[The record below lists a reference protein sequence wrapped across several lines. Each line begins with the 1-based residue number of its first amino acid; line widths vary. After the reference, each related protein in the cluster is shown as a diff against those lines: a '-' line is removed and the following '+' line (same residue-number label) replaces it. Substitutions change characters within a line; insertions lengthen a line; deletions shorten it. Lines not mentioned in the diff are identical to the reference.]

1 MNTKIQKK
9 SISFQNITN
18 TFHSFLVSCLKNVL
32 AKKKLNWCL
41 IKHLPIRTMVLF
53 KFPAEGSTF
62 VYNMQATLFSQ
73 RRVSQKWTAALKVA
87 ISPTLKVAIFPT
99 LMQLVLP
106 GLGEKR
112 ICGEFFGGTLFKWDI
127 IPIAR

>member
-1 MNTKIQKK
+1 
-9 SISFQNITN
+9 
-18 TFHSFLVSCLKNVL
+18 
-32 AKKKLNWCL
+32 
-41 IKHLPIRTMVLF
+41 
-53 KFPAEGSTF
+53 
-62 VYNMQATLFSQ
+62 MQATLFSQ

-87 ISPTLKVAIFPT
+87 ISPTLKVAIFPA
-99 LMQLVLP
+99 LVQLVLP

>member
-1 MNTKIQKK
+1 MLNKTPSYKDNGTLQ
-9 SISFQNITN
+9 
-18 TFHSFLVSCLKNVL
+18 VSRGGVL
-32 AKKKLNWCL
+32 
-41 IKHLPIRTMVLF
+41 
-53 KFPAEGSTF
+53 
-62 VYNMQATLFSQ
+62 YNMQATLFSQ